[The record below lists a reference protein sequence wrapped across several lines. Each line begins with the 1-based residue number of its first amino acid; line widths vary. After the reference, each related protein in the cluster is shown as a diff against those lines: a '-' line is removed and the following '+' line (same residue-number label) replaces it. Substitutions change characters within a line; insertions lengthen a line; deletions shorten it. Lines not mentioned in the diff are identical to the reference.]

1 MGPAAVVPAAASPE
15 HPAARRG
22 EWPFCRLGVVDDWRL
37 AKRLGSA
44 VGGGSTAT
52 GTGLPSDSTSHPLDT
67 NYEIDVTCPQPKQSP
82 ALGAHSDEKSATSVR
97 SAVRRCSVL
106 VRTARPAA
114 AKPIREHMNATCHRK
129 NLVTSTIGA
138 AVATAPAVLV
148 FGVAPGC
155 ADTPGQFQSP
165 SGNIACGIGIASQG
179 PMTGKSSAGCEIR
192 EHSWTAAN
200 CPGGGGLQDSFVLNQ
215 GDPARVVC
223 DANKDPQTKQI
234 IPGRGTRFVPGLPT
248 LDAGQTQS
256 AGSITCDSEPSG
268 IKCTDSSSGHF
279 FQVSRD
285 SYQVG

>member
-1 MGPAAVVPAAASPE
+1 MI
-15 HPAARRG
+15 
-22 EWPFCRLGVVDDWRL
+22 WRL

-44 VGGGSTAT
+44 VGGGSTAIGT
-52 GTGLPSDSTSHPLDT
+52 TGLPSDSTSHPPDT

-82 ALGAHSDEKSATSVR
+82 ALGAHSDEKSATNVR
-97 SAVRRCSVL
+97 SRGGTLLRSCENGPPRRCQ
-106 VRTARPAA
+106 TE
-114 AKPIREHMNATCHRK
+114 REHMNATCHRK
-129 NLVTSTIGA
+129 NLLTSTIGA

-148 FGVAPGC
+148 FGVAPGY

-192 EHSWTAAN
+192 EHTWTAAN

-234 IPGRGTRFVPGLPT
+234 IPGRGTHFVPGLPT
-248 LDAGQTQS
+248 LDSGQTQS

-268 IKCTDSSSGHF
+268 IKCTDSSTAA
-279 FQVSRD
+279 VDRD
-285 SYQVG
+285 

>member
-1 MGPAAVVPAAASPE
+1 MT
-15 HPAARRG
+15 
-22 EWPFCRLGVVDDWRL
+22 
-37 AKRLGSA
+37 AK
-44 VGGGSTAT
+44 
-52 GTGLPSDSTSHPLDT
+52 
-67 NYEIDVTCPQPKQSP
+67 C
-82 ALGAHSDEKSATSVR
+82 HS
-97 SAVRRCSVL
+97 
-106 VRTARPAA
+106 
-114 AKPIREHMNATCHRK
+114 N

-148 FGVAPGC
+148 FGLAPGY

-192 EHSWTAAN
+192 EHTWPAAN

-223 DANKDPQTKQI
+223 DANKDPKTKQI
-234 IPGRGTRFVPGLPT
+234 IPGRGTHFVPGLPT

-268 IKCTDSSSGHF
+268 IKCTDSSTGHF